1 MPTLVP
7 GRPKFERFYYR
18 NKMKWMIKYMTVS
31 T

>member
-1 MPTLVP
+1 MPTLVS
-7 GRPKFERFYYR
+7 GRPKSERFYYR